1 MDSCDALIVGGG
13 PAGSTCA
20 WKLRQAGL
28 DVVVM
33 DVAAF
38 PRDKVCAGWI
48 TPQVVTE
55 LRLDTDE
62 YRQGRTFQPITG
74 FRVGVIG
81 GRSQVETAYG
91 HPVSYGIR
99 RCEFDHYLLTR
110 SRSRS
115 YLGTPVSTI
124 RASGGLWIV
133 NETIRTPMLI
143 GAAGQ
148 FCPVARR
155 INGPMNAQPLIVAQ
169 EAEFAIDSGEGEA
182 FAIERER
189 PELYFCRDL
198 KGYGWCFRK
207 QDYLNVGLGRLDR
220 HGLPKATAE
229 FVAFLKTR
237 GRLSSR
243 TAWRWRGHAYS
254 PYDSPHR
261 RIVDAGVVLVGDAAG
276 LAYPQ
281 SGEGIRPAI
290 ESGLLAAATI
300 VEADG
305 QYGKS
310 RLEPYQERCHT
321 RFGIGSLSRA
331 LPRIL
336 PAGFGTVVAGRLLG
350 MPAFVQHVVLN
361 RWFLR
366 AHEPALTLH

>member
-1 MDSCDALIVGGG
+1 MDRCDALIVGGG

-28 DVVVM
+28 DVVII

-48 TPQVVTE
+48 TPQVVAE

-81 GRSQVETAYG
+81 SRSQVKTAYG

-110 SRSRS
+110 SKSRS
-115 YLGTPVSTI
+115 QLGTPVSTI
-124 RASGGLWIV
+124 RTSGGGWIV
-133 NETIRTPMLI
+133 NETIRAPMLI
-143 GAAGQ
+143 GAGGQ

-169 EAEFAIDSGEGEA
+169 EAEFPIDSVEGESL
-182 FAIERER
+182 AIEPEV

-207 QDYLNVGLGRLDR
+207 EDYLNVGLGRLE
-220 HGLPKATAE
+220 TAVS
-229 FVAFLKTR
+229 FAQSD
-237 GRLSSR
+237 GRV
-243 TAWRWRGHAYS
+243 
-254 PYDSPHR
+254 R
-261 RIVDAGVVLVGDAAG
+261 RVPQGEREVLVTDIMA
-276 LAYPQ
+276 
-281 SGEGIRPAI
+281 
-290 ESGLLAAATI
+290 
-300 VEADG
+300 
-305 QYGKS
+305 
-310 RLEPYQERCHT
+310 
-321 RFGIGSLSRA
+321 
-331 LPRIL
+331 
-336 PAGFGTVVAGRLLG
+336 VAW
-350 MPAFVQHVVLN
+350 ACVFAV
-361 RWFLR
+361 
-366 AHEPALTLH
+366 